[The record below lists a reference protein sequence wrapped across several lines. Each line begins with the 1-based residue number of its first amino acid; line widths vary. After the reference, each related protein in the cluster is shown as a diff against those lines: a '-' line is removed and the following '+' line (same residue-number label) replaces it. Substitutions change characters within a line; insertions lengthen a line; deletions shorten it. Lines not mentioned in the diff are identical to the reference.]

1 MVVGY
6 HYLAAEILDIII
18 ALNTRRAKLL
28 ECWKLRKEIYHQLL
42 NYLVWAKDTDA
53 ILIWMLSWD
62 PQILDSN
69 YREDDVCHVECQRP
83 AWMASLTGTGGRLE
97 CPVQV
102 QSMRRLDCANIS
114 HINLASAC
122 SLRPPQHPRAPHP
135 LSVRLGLQGT
145 APDGKD

>member
-28 ECWKLRKEIYHQLL
+28 ECWKLRKEIYHQHL

-69 YREDDVCHVECQRP
+69 YREDDVMLNVNVPPGWHR
-83 AWMASLTGTGGRLE
+83 SLVPGGRLE

>member
-28 ECWKLRKEIYHQLL
+28 ECWKLRKEIYPQHL

-83 AWMASLTGTGGRLE
+83 AWMASLTGAGRQTGVSSPG
-97 CPVQV
+97 PV
-102 QSMRRLDCANIS
+102 D
-114 HINLASAC
+114 
-122 SLRPPQHPRAPHP
+122 AP
-135 LSVRLGLQGT
+135 S
-145 APDGKD
+145 